1 VRISQDRE
9 AQMVVDVQGTTVL
22 RLRGAILP
30 LVDLAVV
37 LRTGTSRRADDG
49 GRSVVVLST
58 GGRQFGLAVD
68 DVADTEEIV
77 VKPLGRQLQ
86 ALGAFSGA
94 TVRGDG
100 RVALVLDVLGLARRS
115 GMLGEGAERARAL
128 AAAAVTSAGQRRPYL
143 ILRGRDD
150 GRLAIPLAEVTRLE
164 ELDAAAVER
173 VGGAEAVQYR
183 GAILPLVRL
192 SAALP
197 ERRKARRAP
206 EGEPAAPEGT
216 LHVVVQEHE
225 GRTMGL
231 VVESVLDVVE
241 EDAVLDASRV
251 RPGVAGC
258 AVIQGRITEVLDTG
272 RVLALALAGG
282 REAEHG

>member
-1 VRISQDRE
+1 
-9 AQMVVDVQGTTVL
+9 MVVDVQGTTVL

-173 VGGAEAVQYR
+173 VGGA
-183 GAILPLVRL
+183 ILPLVRL